1 MGIRLDRE
9 DAVATLTID
18 RPEARNALT
27 AAMKQELIAR
37 CAELAND
44 RDVRAVAIRGA
55 GGKSFASGA
64 DITEMATIDSVDGW
78 LEQAQLVEDLYQAI
92 ESIRAPTV
100 AVIEGYALGS
110 GLIMALACDLR
121 ICTPSAR
128 LGAPAAATLG
138 NCLALGEY
146 ARIVRILGPTR
157 ARQMLLL
164 AMILDAEQALDWGM
178 VTEVVDSERL
188 EARVGEVLAKLAG
201 HAPLSM
207 WATKEAL
214 RRLTPPDGVDFDD
227 VLSTVLGSRDFVEG
241 RQAFADR
248 RPPIWQRA

>member
-1 MGIRLDRE
+1 
-9 DAVATLTID
+9 
-18 RPEARNALT
+18 
-27 AAMKQELIAR
+27 
-37 CAELAND
+37 
-44 RDVRAVAIRGA
+44 
-55 GGKSFASGA
+55 
-64 DITEMATIDSVDGW
+64 MATIDSVDGW
-78 LEQAQLVEDLYQAI
+78 LEQAQLLEDLYQAI

-188 EARVGEVLAKLAG
+188 EARVGEVAGEAGRPCAAVDVGDQGGAAPPDSARRGRLRRRAQRRARESRLRRGPAGVRRPAAADLAAG
-201 HAPLSM
+201 LMAGTSEPPVEARRDRSPSVRHSCSTRSWPGWPRKPGSRPFTSAAAP
-207 WATKEAL
+207 WATPRE
-214 RRLTPPDGVDFDD
+214 P
-227 VLSTVLGSRDFVEG
+227 SRPSS
-241 RQAFADR
+241 R
-248 RPPIWQRA
+248 